1 MPSGA
6 LQQISI
12 HALREEGD
20 LVPNRLLKPC
30 LEFLSTPSAR
40 RATKGAGCKDD
51 GGRISI
57 HALREEGD
65 RLRRCSC
72 LRRSY
77 FYPRPPRGGRRA
89 RGSPSCRWCRFLST
103 PSARRATSVWMV
115 FMSEL
120 QNFYP
125 RPPRGGRQSPC
136 GRACN
141 PRDFYP
147 RPPRGGRLSTNGI
160 PAAAFRFLSTP
171 SARRAT
177 KDGNKKG
184 FEWQISIHALRE
196 EGDVC
201 DGLDN
206 RAAEIS
212 IHALREEGDLGK
224 ADLNVGEGEFLSTPS
239 ARRATVDIKTH
250 ADRDDISIHA
260 LREEGDHGG
269 GDTMTQWSISI
280 HALREEGDVKRSHL
294 PGAGDNFY
302 PRPPRGGRQPPAR
315 VVPRRGQFLSTPSAR
330 RATTLPPLPCA
341 WLANFY
347 PRPPRGG
354 RRRCSKAPTSSRTIS
369 IHALREEGDAA
380 GLPGKARPP
389 YFYPRPP
396 RGGRQGRA
404 KRVFQGRNISIHA
417 LREEGDLHRSGRGRG
432 QRPISIHALREEGDA
447 GV

>member
-1 MPSGA
+1 MWPCRHACRCVHFYPRPPRGGRPRSGW
-6 LQQISI
+6 SSC
-12 HALREEGD
+12 R
-20 LVPNRLLKPC
+20 
-30 LEFLSTPSAR
+30 SS
-40 RATKGAGCKDD
+40 
-51 GGRISI
+51 RISI

-65 RLRRCSC
+65 KALADE
-72 LRRSY
+72 LAT
-77 FYPRPPRGGRRA
+77 RG
-89 RGSPSCRWCRFLST
+89 
-103 PSARRATSVWMV
+103 
-115 FMSEL
+115 
-120 QNFYP
+120 
-125 RPPRGGRQSPC
+125 
-136 GRACN
+136 
-141 PRDFYP
+141 
-147 RPPRGGRLSTNGI
+147 
-160 PAAAFRFLSTP
+160 
-171 SARRAT
+171 
-177 KDGNKKG
+177 
-184 FEWQISIHALRE
+184 ISIHALRE

-369 IHALREEGDAA
+369 IHALREEGD
-380 GLPGKARPP
+380 
-389 YFYPRPP
+389 
-396 RGGRQGRA
+396 
-404 KRVFQGRNISIHA
+404 
-417 LREEGDLHRSGRGRG
+417 LHRSGRGRG

>member
-1 MPSGA
+1 MA
-6 LQQISI
+6 L
-12 HALREEGD
+12 
-20 LVPNRLLKPC
+20 
-30 LEFLSTPSAR
+30 
-40 RATKGAGCKDD
+40 
-51 GGRISI
+51 
-57 HALREEGD
+57 
-65 RLRRCSC
+65 
-72 LRRSY
+72 
-77 FYPRPPRGGRRA
+77 PPRV
-89 RGSPSCRWCRFLST
+89 SVCTFLST

-141 PRDFYP
+141 PRD
-147 RPPRGGRLSTNGI
+147 
-160 PAAAFRFLSTP
+160 
-171 SARRAT
+171 
-177 KDGNKKG
+177 
-184 FEWQISIHALRE
+184 
-196 EGDVC
+196 
-201 DGLDN
+201 
-206 RAAEIS
+206 
-212 IHALREEGDLGK
+212 
-224 ADLNVGEGEFLSTPS
+224 
-239 ARRATVDIKTH
+239 
-250 ADRDDISIHA
+250 
-260 LREEGDHGG
+260 
-269 GDTMTQWSISI
+269 
-280 HALREEGDVKRSHL
+280 
-294 PGAGDNFY
+294 FY